1 MATNYYCL
9 VASLRDY
16 QLDGDLKG
24 FDARS
29 IIGEIA
35 QELVAA
41 DRKALN
47 AFLLYWDVCNL
58 VNLRAGREA
67 FSELGNFSREE
78 LTEQLEEPLALPA
91 ELAEVVRLYAQK
103 AAGEDIDAD
112 DVRLTRV
119 DIEASFES
127 SLFAAYYRYCAKS
140 KCRFVREWSEAD
152 RNLRNIS
159 VALTA
164 RRKGL
169 PIGERLVGGG
179 EVVAQLSR
187 SSASDFGLKGEVGY
201 IDALIGALSESDNLL
216 EKEHRIDLIRW
227 SMAEELALF
236 DYFNVNML
244 LSYVAR
250 LCLVHRWATLDGER
264 GRDMF
269 RKLVASLGAGDK
281 IAEAEKRYAEER

>member
-29 IIGEIA
+29 IIDEIA
-35 QELVAA
+35 GELVPA
-41 DRKALN
+41 DRKALG
-47 AFLLYWDVCNL
+47 ALLLYYDVCNL

-67 FSELGNFSREE
+67 FSALGNFSREE
-78 LTEQLEEPLALPA
+78 LAEELTTPSKLPS
-91 ELAEVVRLYAQK
+91 ELAEVILLFDEVAK
-103 AAGEDIDAD
+103 GEVDAD
-112 DVRLTRV
+112 DVRLERV
-119 DIEASFES
+119 SVDSPFEREI
-127 SLFAAYYRYCAKS
+127 FAAYYRYCAKS
-140 KCRFVREWSEAD
+140 KCRFVRAWAEAD

-169 PIGERLVGGG
+169 SISERLVGGG
-179 EVVAQLSR
+179 EIVAQLGR
-187 SSASDFGLKGEVGY
+187 SSAVDFGLKGEVGY
-201 IDALIGALSESDNLL
+201 IDTLIAALSEGDNLL

-227 SMAEELALF
+227 SMAEELSLF

-244 LSYVAR
+244 LGYVAR
-250 LCLVHRWATLDGER
+250 LCLVHRWATLDGEK
-264 GRDMF
+264 GKELF
-269 RKLVASLGAGDK
+269 RRLVASLGAGDK